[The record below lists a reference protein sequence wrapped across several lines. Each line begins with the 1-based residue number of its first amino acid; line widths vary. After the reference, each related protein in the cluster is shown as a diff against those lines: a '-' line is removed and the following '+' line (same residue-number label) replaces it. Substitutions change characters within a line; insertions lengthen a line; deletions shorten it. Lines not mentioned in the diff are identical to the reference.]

1 MIPLLD
7 LKKQLTSYSLAY
19 TDENFRSVYD
29 RKYSLEAQVLEY
41 ANFNTLD
48 NLDELM
54 AREGVN
60 FHQVVSDQAGIV
72 SYAVESY
79 EDLDVSQISEEM
91 FAQTAYSVSLT
102 RVKSNE
108 MLPPN
113 SPVCKIVTSDD
124 WSIVFPMTEEDI
136 VAYGQ
141 A

>member
-1 MIPLLD
+1 M
-7 LKKQLTSYSLAY
+7 
-19 TDENFRSVYD
+19 
-29 RKYSLEAQVLEY
+29 EY

-72 SYAVESY
+72 SYAVDSY

-91 FAQTAYSVSLT
+91 FDQIAYSVSLT

-141 A
+141 TSSLKVTFPASGLMAEGSLSTIIGHVGKPYG